1 MHNLNKSCIFALKTD
16 TTMAKVTNPFFV
28 KGTIPAEYFCDR
40 SEETEKIVRWLTNG
54 NNIVLIA
61 SRRIGKTK
69 LIDHCFRQPQ
79 ISDAY
84 YTIFVDILQTGNLQE
99 MTYELGK
106 AVFNAL
112 SSVSSRMR
120 TLFMQTVRSIHGE
133 FGFDPITNLPKFSFS
148 LGHIENPTYT
158 LEEIFQVLEQA
169 DKPCVIAIDEFQ
181 RIVQYPEDNIEAI
194 LRTHIQRL
202 NNCGFIFAGSERHL
216 LGQMFLDQ
224 SRPFYDSAR
233 ILPLERIDRGVYA
246 SFAAE
251 HFREFGK
258 QVSEEDV
265 NRVYDLFSG
274 NTYAIQKT
282 MNTAFSLT
290 SDGADCSLPL
300 MRQAIDEILEDNDY
314 EYRNRLTLISPAQKE
329 VLYAIARSGVASQV
343 TSSAFVGK
351 YQLGSTSSVQSAMR
365 KLQAAGWIAE
375 VGDESR
381 KAYQLNDLFLMLW
394 IQKKYG
400 AGYKL

>member
-1 MHNLNKSCIFALKTD
+1 
-16 TTMAKVTNPFFV
+16 
-28 KGTIPAEYFCDR
+28 
-40 SEETEKIVRWLTNG
+40 
-54 NNIVLIA
+54 
-61 SRRIGKTK
+61 
-69 LIDHCFRQPQ
+69 
-79 ISDAY
+79 
-84 YTIFVDILQTGNLQE
+84 
-99 MTYELGK
+99 
-106 AVFNAL
+106 
-112 SSVSSRMR
+112 
-120 TLFMQTVRSIHGE
+120 
-133 FGFDPITNLPKFSFS
+133 
-148 LGHIENPTYT
+148 
-158 LEEIFQVLEQA
+158 
-169 DKPCVIAIDEFQ
+169 
-181 RIVQYPEDNIEAI
+181 
-194 LRTHIQRL
+194 
-202 NNCGFIFAGSERHL
+202 
-216 LGQMFLDQ
+216 MFLDQ